1 MEGRVGASC
10 RHGGPGDSGRRQV
23 PSMACGG
30 PRHRNATYARDLV
43 VLSRLLVQRWQCKM
57 CLGSVSPLL
66 PGVTALQ
73 RPQAFRELVTSLYVY
88 SVSLRGQVQ
97 FQCTAATP
105 MVTDPGCDGTLG
117 RSNSA
122 ALNSRRETAHRGGG
136 GTGLGMSPHGP
147 PEYA

>member
-1 MEGRVGASC
+1 MEGRGGAS
-10 RHGGPGDSGRRQV
+10 RRQV
-23 PSMACGG
+23 PPMACGG

-43 VLSRLLVQRWQCKM
+43 VLSQLQVQRWQCKM
-57 CLGSVSPLL
+57 CLGSVSPLP

-88 SVSLRGQVQ
+88 SVSLQGQVQ

-117 RSNSA
+117 RSSSA
-122 ALNSRRETAHRGGG
+122 ALNSRRETAHRGVV
-136 GTGLGMSPHGP
+136 GTGLETSPHGP
-147 PEYA
+147 PGYA